1 MIIPFA
7 QTVVGH
13 YLVCWAHSSC
23 ILMILDHPSYLCDLS
38 HCTEKTTQIFQ
49 YFKKSDLSAPFI
61 IFVKGG
67 VRKKMDK
74 IHDIFH

>member
-23 ILMILDHPSYLCDLS
+23 ILMILDHPCYLWDLS
-38 HCTEKTTQIFQ
+38 HFRKKTQIFL
-49 YFKKSDLSAPFI
+49 YFKKSDLNAPFT